1 MADLRVRVT
10 TRAKRNEIAGW
21 RDGVLQVRVAAPPV
35 EGKANASVLKLLA
48 KRLRLPRSSLIV
60 VQGKTS
66 RDKVIRI
73 EQLNEEELERALGP
87 MTDDR

>member
-10 TRAKRNEIAGW
+10 PRAKRNEIAGF
-21 RDGVLQVRVAAPPV
+21 RDGVLQIRVAAPPI

-48 KRLRLPRSSLIV
+48 KRLGVPRSSLIV
-60 VQGKTS
+60 VRGEGS

-73 EQLNEEELERALGP
+73 ERLNEEEVKAALGP
-87 MTDDR
+87 

>member
-10 TRAKRNEIAGW
+10 PRAKRNEIAGW

-48 KRLRLPRSSLIV
+48 KRLRVPRSSLIV
-60 VQGKTS
+60 VQGESS

-73 EQLNEEELERALGP
+73 ERLNEEELKAALGP
-87 MTDDR
+87 